1 MSSKLQDKKDLK
13 EPSADQEKPCLYQM
27 LQNEA
32 TRAQRERK
40 LEQNMKILNQKYLE
54 MFQASRSLFSI
65 SVKLLTY
72 YMEASPHNV
81 DRYKRRQYILD
92 RDTQNV
98 LVKLIIKTMKGQE
111 KGSVTQRF
119 CLAVLHKITLH
130 DELMSLFLEEK
141 LHLWL
146 VDLLKMSISSENQK
160 DIKLHVFVLEYAS
173 ATLANL
179 LSAGQIMST
188 FYGQQQSQVQFLD
201 SLLKC
206 LDFQNSVQANKFI
219 IKSLSYFT
227 KGKFNQAILETIYDE
242 KINQFLDQVSRK
254 TDEDYKTQV
263 LAYHAIIFTAE
274 VNKQILDMDQKDEY
288 ESGMRKKYDENDDSI
303 DYGYDDPD
311 SVIIFEHFNDELTD
325 KLLNGVYNR

>member
-1 MSSKLQDKKDLK
+1 MSSKLQDKNVLK
-13 EPSADQEKPCLYQM
+13 ETSTDQEKPRLYQM

-32 TRAQRERK
+32 TRATRERK

-54 MFQASRSLFSI
+54 MLQASRSFFQFLQNFQRLYGSQFTQCRYILKQQMIALISI
-65 SVKLLTY
+65 VCCIRLG
-72 YMEASPHNV
+72 
-81 DRYKRRQYILD
+81 RQYILD

-98 LVKLIIKTMKGQE
+98 LVKLIIKTMKGYE
-111 KGSVTQRF
+111 KGSVTQRL

-130 DELMSLFLEEK
+130 DELVFLFLKEK

-146 VDLLKMSISSENQK
+146 VDLLKMSISSESQK
-160 DIKLHVFVLEYAS
+160 DNSI
-173 ATLANL
+173 
-179 LSAGQIMST
+179 
-188 FYGQQQSQVQFLD
+188 
-201 SLLKC
+201 LKC

-219 IKSLSYFT
+219 LKSLSYFT
-227 KGKFNQAILETIYDE
+227 KDKFNQAILETSDNE

-263 LAYHAIIFTAE
+263 LTYHSRIFTAE

-288 ESGMRKKYDENDDSI
+288 ESGMRKKYDESDDSI

-311 SVIIFEHFNDELTD
+311 SVIIFEHFNDELID
-325 KLLNGVYNR
+325 ELLKGVYNRQF